1 MEIDMT
7 ALRAVAEEL
16 GLAPDALVEAI
27 EEALLRAYHNLPG
40 AITPAR
46 IELNQTSGKAVVWAV
61 DEDEDGNPI
70 GEFDDTPS
78 NFGRIATSMARSII
92 SQRLREAEDS
102 RVLGSFAGKEGTVVT
117 GVVQQARDRSLTL
130 VRIGDDFEAVLPE
143 GEKVPG
149 ERYEHGDRIRAYV
162 VSVER
167 GDRGPRILLSRTH
180 PGLVEGLFRREVP
193 EIQDG
198 LVQIKAIAREA
209 GHRTKIAVAATREGI
224 NAKGAC
230 IGPMGGRVRNVMA
243 ELGGEKID
251 IVDWSAD
258 SARFVS
264 NSLSPARVSRVVVHS
279 EANKTATAIVPDFQ
293 LSLAIGKEGQN
304 ARLAARLTGFHI
316 DIHSDTDTAEGES
329 FGVSRS
335 SVPDLAAEAGPDG
348 SAIITDGEM
357 TEVIED

>member
-7 ALRAVAEEL
+7 ALRMVEQERGISL
-16 GLAPDALVEAI
+16 DTLVDAI
-27 EEALLRAYHNLPG
+27 EEALLRAYHNMPG
-40 AITPAR
+40 AMEKAR
-46 IELNQTSGKAVVWAV
+46 IEINRKNGRATVVATEF
-61 DEDEDGNPI
+61 DDDGNEI

-78 NFGRIATSMARSII
+78 NFGRLATTTARSVIT
-92 SQRLREAEDS
+92 QRLREAEDS
-102 RVLGSFAGKEGTVVT
+102 RVLGAYVGREGTVQT
-117 GVVQQARDRSLTL
+117 GVVQQSRDGRTTL
-130 VRIGDDFEAVLPE
+130 VRLGDDFEAVIPD

-167 GDRGPRILLSRTH
+167 TDKGPRIVLSRSH

-193 EIQDG
+193 EIEQG
-198 LVQIKAIAREA
+198 LVEIKAIAREA
-209 GHRTKIAVAATREGI
+209 GHRTKIAVAATRDGV

-258 SARFVS
+258 SGQFVA
-264 NSLSPARVSRVVVHS
+264 NALSPARVSRVVVHS
-279 EANKTATAIVPDFQ
+279 EANRTATAIVPDFQ
-293 LSLAIGKEGQN
+293 LSLAIGKDGQN

-316 DIHSDTDTAEGES
+316 DIHSDTAEGDVEA
-329 FGVSRS
+329 SRS
-335 SVPDLAAEAGPDG
+335 SIPDQLAE
-348 SAIITDGEM
+348 
-357 TEVIED
+357 